1 MESARNRDCRSLPAD
16 GMRGSLST
24 ACRMR
29 MVLWRR
35 MNLTDEAVM
44 KKTVLFALLAVC
56 VARGDDWPQWL
67 GPQRD
72 SVWRETGIVEKFP
85 ADGPP
90 VLWRAPLGGG
100 YAGPAVAGGRVFV
113 IDRVLPDRTS
123 NPADPF
129 KREVVPG
136 QERVLCFG
144 EADGKRLWTYAYD
157 CPYSISYPA
166 GPRTTPLV
174 AGGKV
179 YALGAEGRLCCLDA
193 ASGAEIW
200 SRELKKDYGIQTP
213 MWGFAGNP
221 LLDGQ
226 RLICLVG
233 GAGSTVVAFDKDT
246 GQEIWRALSA
256 KEPGY
261 CSPMICEAGGRRQLI
276 IWHPESLNSL
286 DPETG
291 KVFWSEP
298 FAVRVGMTIATPRKL
313 GDLLLVSA
321 FYNGP
326 LMMRLEAAK
335 PAAKLL
341 WRGTSDNEKNTDKL
355 HCVMSTPFLEDG
367 HIYGVCSYGQFRCLR
382 ADTGAR
388 LWESLVPT
396 GAVAEKN
403 ARWANAFIVKNGDRF
418 FIANE
423 KGELIIARLSPG
435 GYEEISRTHLLD
447 PTNTAGGR
455 KVVWSHPAFANRC
468 VFARN
473 DLEIVCI
480 SLAAK

>member
-1 MESARNRDCRSLPAD
+1 MNMKIALCLVVL
-16 GMRGSLST
+16 GTGV
-24 ACRMR
+24 AC
-29 MVLWRR
+29 
-35 MNLTDEAVM
+35 A
-44 KKTVLFALLAVC
+44 
-56 VARGDDWPQWL
+56 DDWPQWL

-72 SVWRETGIVEKFP
+72 SIWRETGIMEKFP
-85 ADGPP
+85 AGGLP
-90 VLWRAPLGGG
+90 VRWRAPLGGG

-113 IDRVLPDRTS
+113 TDRLLPEHAS

-129 KREVVPG
+129 KREAVPG
-136 QERVLCFG
+136 KERVLCFD
-144 EADGKRLWTYAYD
+144 EANGKPLWTNEYACTYT
-157 CPYSISYPA
+157 ISYPA
-166 GPRTTPLV
+166 GPRATPLV

-179 YALGAEGRLCCLDA
+179 YTLGAEGHLGCLDA
-193 ASGAEIW
+193 ASGK
-200 SRELKKDYGIQTP
+200 ELWARDLKQDYGIRAP
-213 MWGFAGNP
+213 MWGFACNP

-246 GQEIWRALSA
+246 GKELWRALSA

-261 CSPMICEAGGRRQLI
+261 CSPVICEAGGRRQLI
-276 IWHPESLNSL
+276 VWHPEALNSL

-291 KVFWSEP
+291 RVYWSEP
-298 FAVRVGMTIATPRKL
+298 FTVKAGMTIATPRQL
-313 GDLLLVSA
+313 GDLLFVSA

-326 LMMRLEAAK
+326 LMMRLDAVK
-335 PAAKLL
+335 PAATVL
-341 WRGTSDNEKNTDKL
+341 WRGTSDSERKTDKL

-382 ADTGAR
+382 ADTGER
-388 LWESLVPT
+388 LWESMAPA
-396 GAVAEKN
+396 GAAAEQN

-418 FIANE
+418 FLYNE
-423 KGELIIARLSPG
+423 KGDLIIARLSPR

-455 KVVWSHPAFANRC
+455 HVVWSHPAFADRC

-473 DLEIVCI
+473 DRELVCA
-480 SLAAK
+480 SLAAQ

>member
-1 MESARNRDCRSLPAD
+1 MMIVAIMAICMARA
-16 GMRGSLST
+16 
-24 ACRMR
+24 
-29 MVLWRR
+29 
-35 MNLTDEAVM
+35 
-44 KKTVLFALLAVC
+44 
-56 VARGDDWPQWL
+56 DDWPQWL

-72 SVWRETGIVEKFP
+72 SIWRETGLMEKFP
-85 ADGPP
+85 EGGLSAR
-90 VLWRAPLGGG
+90 WRAPLGGG

-113 IDRVLPDRTS
+113 TDRVLPENTG

-129 KREVVPG
+129 KREQIPG
-136 QERVLCFG
+136 QERVRCFA
-144 EADGKRLWTYAYD
+144 EADGKPLWTHAYACTYT
-157 CPYSISYPA
+157 ISYPA
-166 GPRTTPLV
+166 GPRATPLV

-179 YALGAEGRLCCLDA
+179 YTLGAEGHLCCLDA
-193 ASGAEIW
+193 VSGKEVW
-200 SRELKKDYGIQTP
+200 SRELQKDYGIKTP

-246 GQEIWRALSA
+246 GKEIWRALSA

-261 CSPMICEAGGRRQLI
+261 CSPMIYEAGGRRQLI
-276 IWHPESLNSL
+276 VWHPESLNAL

-291 KVFWSEP
+291 RLYWSEP
-298 FAVRVGMTIATPRKL
+298 FAVKAGMTIATPRKL
-313 GDLLLVSA
+313 GDLLFVSA

-326 LMMRLEAAK
+326 LMMRLDADQ

-341 WRGTSDNEKNTDKL
+341 WRGTSDSERKTDKL

-382 ADTGAR
+382 ADTGER
-388 LWESLVPT
+388 LWESAVPT
-396 GAVAEKN
+396 GAAAEPN

-418 FIANE
+418 FLYNE
-423 KGELIIARLSPG
+423 KGDLIIAHLSPR
-435 GYEEISRTHLLD
+435 GYEEVSRAHLLD

-455 KVVWSHPAFANRC
+455 HIVWSHPAFADRC

-473 DLEIVCI
+473 DREIVCI
-480 SLAAK
+480 PLAAK